1 MAERRSALRSG
12 LTAAIVI
19 AALAG
24 AWGFAFCGDSSEL
37 SAETACNEIRS
48 SVSSVARA
56 ERAEADALQLAGEGG
71 DLASVANQL
80 DQLLGR
86 VGVLRDTLRKVSHSR
101 LTHDPD
107 VANCLTL
114 GYRALY
120 EAEKLT
126 TEVEQILLQQVVQA
140 VPQELSHHGYWC
152 GAT

>member
-1 MAERRSALRSG
+1 

-19 AALAG
+19 AALAS
-24 AWGFAFCGDSSEL
+24 AWGGAVCGESSEL

-48 SVSSVARA
+48 RVSGVAHA
-56 ERAEADALQLAGEGG
+56 ERAEADALQLAGQGG
-71 DLASVANQL
+71 DLASVESQL
-80 DQLLGR
+80 DQLLDR
-86 VGVLRDTLRKVSHSR
+86 VASLRDTLRKVSHSR

-126 TEVEQILLQQVVQA
+126 TEVEQILLQEMA
-140 VPQELSHHGYWC
+140 TMTPQKLTRDGC
-152 GAT
+152 RRIAA